1 MESAPCGRARER
13 ARIGIAW
20 TGCHD
25 AWRELGEV
33 CGEAAGSGGGFE
45 RAPGAEGPHP
55 GSVLSDVSSS
65 RQSVTREG
73 EGPRGD
79 VRRGVRAVLVWG
91 GRARA
96 GGGSRSERQGRPG
109 GEGGGGA
116 PRVGRGRGAQGWAGR
131 ARVSSPGQAWTD
143 RLRQGGLRAR
153 MNNKSRSCGRPHTR
167 PIHPGRPG
175 GEASED
181 HASASSHEC

>member
-73 EGPRGD
+73 EGLRGD
-79 VRRGVRAVLVWG
+79 VRCGVRAVLVWG

-96 GGGSRSERQGRPG
+96 GGQPERAA
-109 GEGGGGA
+109 GA
-116 PRVGRGRGAQGWAGR
+116 ARRRGRGRGAARGAWAGR
-131 ARVSSPGQAWTD
+131 ARVGGARKGELAWTGLD
-143 RLRQGGLRAR
+143 RQAA
-153 MNNKSRSCGRPHTR
+153 
-167 PIHPGRPG
+167 PGWTEG
-175 GEASED
+175 A
-181 HASASSHEC
+181 HEQQV